1 MIIGYLC
8 SCSDNA
14 SIDEAH
20 QANNVRETERVIKS
34 QLKTGIPLLVIGDSL
49 SAAYGIQPE
58 QGWVHLLG
66 QRLATQGYQV
76 INASIS
82 GDTTSNGLRRLRKAL
97 LRYRPEIVV
106 IELGANDGLRGLNL
120 KAMENNLAGMIKA
133 AQEIGANV
141 LLLGM
146 RIPPNYGKAYTQ
158 GFHQIYH
165 DLAARYQ
172 IPLVAFFL
180 EGVALN
186 RALMQSDELHPKA
199 VAQPQ
204 ILENVW
210 SKLGGMLEK

>member
-1 MIIGYLC
+1 M
-8 SCSDNA
+8 
-14 SIDEAH
+14 
-20 QANNVRETERVIKS
+20 IKS

-97 LRYRPEIVV
+97 LRYRPEIVL

-133 AQEIGANV
+133 SQKIGANV

-210 SKLGGMLEK
+210 SQLGGMLERQ

>member
-1 MIIGYLC
+1 M
-8 SCSDNA
+8 
-14 SIDEAH
+14 
-20 QANNVRETERVIKS
+20 IKS
-34 QLKTGIPLLVIGDSL
+34 PQKMGIPLLVIGDSL
-49 SAAYGIQPE
+49 SAAHGIQPE

-66 QRLATQGYQV
+66 QRIATQGYRV

-97 LRYRPEIVV
+97 QRYRPEIVV
-106 IELGANDGLRGLNL
+106 IELGANDGLRGLSL
-120 KAMENNLAGMIKA
+120 KAMENNLGSMITA
-133 AQEIGANV
+133 AQEIGAKV

-172 IPLVAFFL
+172 ISLVPFFL

-186 RALMQSDELHPKA
+186 RALMQNDGLHPKA

-210 SKLGGMLEK
+210 VELGGMLEK

>member
-14 SIDEAH
+14 SIDEAA
-20 QANNVRETERVIKS
+20 QSNNVRETERVIKPP
-34 QLKTGIPLLVIGDSL
+34 QKTGIPLLVIGDSL

-82 GDTTSNGLRRLRKAL
+82 GDTTSNGLRRLSQAL
-97 LRYRPEIVV
+97 QRYRPEIVV
-106 IELGANDGLRGLNL
+106 IELGANDGLRGLSL
-120 KAMENNLAGMIKA
+120 KAMENNLAAMITA
-133 AQEIGANV
+133 SQEIGANV

-199 VAQPQ
+199 VAQPR

-210 SKLGGMLEK
+210 SQLEGMLEK